1 MRLIPPAMLMI
12 VLCVS
17 CATQAQPSMPA
28 PATAPASPA
37 VSLFDPAKHMRVAE
51 VKPGMTGYGLSVFH
65 GTAIDRFDVEVISVL
80 HNFNPQYDV
89 VLIRCHGANLEHTGA
104 IAGMSGSP
112 IYLRDDQG
120 RDRLIGAFAYGWP
133 LMKDPI
139 AGVQPIEYMLDVG
152 MTLKPEAASTQQA
165 ASLQRSSGGGGTAQ
179 YTFDPLKARKS
190 LRQLLSGHSSR
201 GLSTPLAG
209 GGDGTQL
216 SPLATPLM
224 VSGVSPRVLQQF
236 DPILRSQGLVALQAG
251 GISGGA
257 MPSTQSA
264 AELVPGAVLAAP
276 LLTGDVE
283 MTAIGTCTEVIG
295 DRIFGFGHPFNN
307 EGPIT
312 LPMGSGQIHG
322 IIANLSQ
329 SFKLGAMTQLR
340 GTLIADQAVGVAGRL
355 GKAPPTIPIDIRVS
369 YSDGSMDTTYHFNAA
384 AHPRLTPTL
393 TALAVTSALSGRRDL
408 PQYHTV
414 SYDLKLDF
422 ADDQSVEIKDVAV
435 NSAGL
440 EVPLMMS
447 LPVELASDNPFER
460 VMLKKISG
468 SVVITPEAHEA
479 DILSV
484 SLPKLKYRPGE
495 TLKAFV
501 RYRPFR
507 ADEGIMPVEL
517 QLPHDLK
524 NGKYELM
531 VSDQMSFLE
540 EEQTARP
547 FRFKYESVNDIFNV
561 LRDVTSIHA
570 NALYI
575 RLLRQSDGIA
585 VGRTAMPLLPSSRRQ
600 VLMDAGRSNITEFV
614 SSAVK
619 IIPTELVMNGSE
631 RFEIQIDAE
640 DRVEVGGKAAAKPP
654 EPRAAPA
661 NPAAEPAPNRP
672 RLNPSP
678 APPPA
683 PGPRPAPSPA
693 PPEAP

>member
-1 MRLIPPAMLMI
+1 
-12 VLCVS
+12 
-17 CATQAQPSMPA
+17 
-28 PATAPASPA
+28 
-37 VSLFDPAKHMRVAE
+37 MRVSE
-51 VKPGMTGYGLSVFH
+51 VKPGMTGYGLSVFQ
-65 GTAIDRFDVEVISVL
+65 GTAIERFDVEVISVL

-112 IYLRDDQG
+112 IYLKDEQG

-133 LMKDPI
+133 LMKDPV

-152 MTLKPEAASTQQA
+152 STLKPEAASTQQA
-165 ASLQRSSGGGGTAQ
+165 ASLQRTSGGGTAQ
-179 YTFDPLKARKS
+179 YTFDPLQARKS
-190 LRQLLSGHSSR
+190 LRELLSEHSSR
-201 GLSTPLAG
+201 GLSTPLTG

-251 GISGGA
+251 GVSGGA
-257 MPSTQSA
+257 MPSTQPA

-283 MTAIGTCTEVIG
+283 MTAIGTCTEVLG

-312 LPMGSGQIHG
+312 LPMGSGTIHG

-422 ADDQSVEIKDVAV
+422 ADEQSVEIKDVAV

-440 EVPLMMS
+440 EVPLMLA
-447 LPVELASDNPFER
+447 LPVQLASDNPFER

-507 ADEGIMPVEL
+507 SAEGIMPVEL

-524 NGKYELM
+524 NGKYELT
-531 VSDQMSFLE
+531 VSDQLSFLE
-540 EEQTARP
+540 QEQTARP
-547 FRFKYESVNDIFNV
+547 FRFKYESVNDIFSV

-575 RLLRQSDGIA
+575 RLLRQTDGIA

-631 RFEIQIDAE
+631 SFEIQIDAE
-640 DRVEVGGKAAAKPP
+640 DRVEVGGKAPARTV
-654 EPRAAPA
+654 EPHAAPA
-661 NPAAEPAPNRP
+661 APAEITPSRP
-672 RLNPSP
+672 RVTPSP
-678 APPPA
+678 TPAPA
-683 PGPRPAPSPA
+683 PGPRPAPPPS